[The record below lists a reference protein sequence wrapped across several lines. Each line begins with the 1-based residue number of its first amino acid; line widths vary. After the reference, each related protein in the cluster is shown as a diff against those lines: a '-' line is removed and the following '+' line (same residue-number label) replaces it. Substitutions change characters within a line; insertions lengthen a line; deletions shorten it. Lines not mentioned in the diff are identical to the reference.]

1 MTGEEKEVYVYGF
14 ICHPALLSSFPFS
27 CLMTVIQS
35 KLAVPSQKGLSPMY
49 IHMLKRLLSQR
60 ANAIIEEITSAQHS
74 TGVEQILQSEH
85 NADVANALLHTPDII
100 CNALSSSPAFFLPS
114 TFYRWLADKLLRVF
128 LGFPEDRDASLYATL
143 VARYCLLGLTRTLS
157 ASLYDLLLLLDR
169 KKEPSREDRL
179 LLLDRASILRSLRQF
194 VGFLPELRFG
204 EFVSEVLSLHFAAE
218 PPVAPCISSHTQV
231 RFALLHT
238 LLFSSLSPTQAQRL
252 ASVIVRVEFPLAPLL
267 SFLRSLYAVD
277 TRSNAAYTSLLSYTV
292 LSSLFTALASSS
304 FAQHFASSHQLYLA
318 SLSFC
323 CVHSSLLFLS
333 FAPPNTNPLLTTLM
347 QAISNRLGEG
357 TEPFRQRIIGMA
369 KEVAVLIQ
377 PESHYDWPT
386 TDLSELVA
394 ICDRKEEET
403 ETPAEEASELPPV
416 SCPDE
421 ERPKESLILGVD
433 EKKPKQSSIMDM
445 DEEIDVFAE
454 EQAYLERAFFPETED
469 SSAIPENEAIS
480 EDEDDEFL
488 PYDLTEPTT
497 HVALNKEYHF
507 LQEPLP
513 DFADEDAAVRLHA
526 WKSLQRLSVEQGEA
540 ATAEDVAAVLR
551 VVLAFE
557 EMQGDEAFWEE
568 FQTLVAT
575 LLFLRSE
582 AGMACVLE
590 FVKKNGR
597 SNLTVVKCAALLQAV
612 QAAVRMLARGRL
624 DAKEEQPPAAQ
635 PPVVLTGAVEEDGL
649 LRVANTKYRPSFY
662 RSKLEAQEKASEP
675 QRAPGEPMNRF
686 TENACFF
693 LRPLVAWA
701 LRVPPRHEAS
711 IAFLLATLAVVCSG
725 AVLAAEVDATYRDLC
740 AVMLRYR
747 FHRNVAIRR
756 AVLELFLALTK
767 YSGSL
772 CVDAQCAEFQSRERV
787 RAWMESIG
795 YNDTDDICRA
805 FASSILQQLK
815 DWFLCCNKH
824 NTSLPSTAPPSS
836 DPPACTAPR
845 SPRTSR

>member
-1 MTGEEKEVYVYGF
+1 MTDEEKEVYVYGF

-27 CLMTVIQS
+27 CLMAVIQS
-35 KLAVPSQKGLSPMY
+35 KLTAPSQKGLSPMY
-49 IHMLKRLLSQR
+49 IHMLKRLLSHR

-179 LLLDRASILRSLRQF
+179 LLLDRAPILRSLRQF

-218 PPVAPCISSHTQV
+218 LPVVPCASFHTQV

-238 LLFSSLSPTQAQRL
+238 LLFSSLSPAQAQRL

-277 TRSNAAYTSLLSYTV
+277 TRSAAAYTSLLSYTI

-323 CVHSSLLFLS
+323 CVHASLLFLS

-347 QAISNRLGEG
+347 QAISSRLGEG

-377 PESHYDWPT
+377 PESHYDWPA

-403 ETPAEEASELPPV
+403 ETLAEEASELPPV
-416 SCPDE
+416 SCPAE
-421 ERPKESLILGVD
+421 ERPKESSLLD
-433 EKKPKQSSIMDM
+433 MKAEKPKQPSILDM

-454 EQAYLERAFFPETED
+454 EQAYLERAFLPETED

-497 HVALNKEYHF
+497 HAALNKEYHF

-540 ATAEDVAAVLR
+540 TAEDVAAVLR
-551 VVLAFE
+551 VVLEFE

-612 QAAVRMLARGRL
+612 QAAVRMLARGQL
-624 DAKEEQPPAAQ
+624 DAKEEPQPAAQ

-662 RSKLEAQEKASEP
+662 RSKLAAQERAPEP
-675 QRAPGEPMNRF
+675 QRAPGEPVNRF
-686 TENACFF
+686 TENARFF

-772 CVDAQCAEFQSRERV
+772 CVDAQCAEFQSRQRV

-824 NTSLPSTAPPSS
+824 NTSLPSAAPPSS